1 MYNKEEINFYY
12 IAKIF
17 SNKTMWLFY
26 LYVGGIS
33 MKEKILQLINLGYSY
48 RYLAKICDVHHTTL
62 SNWCNDLTELTPTIK
77 SRIKRG
83 LLEHL
88 QKISKIIGDENE
100 NWN

>member
-1 MYNKEEINFYY
+1 
-12 IAKIF
+12 
-17 SNKTMWLFY
+17 
-26 LYVGGIS
+26 

-62 SNWCNDLTELTPTIK
+62 SNWCNDITELTPTIK
-77 SRIKRG
+77 SRIKHG

-100 NWN
+100 NWD

>member
-1 MYNKEEINFYY
+1 
-12 IAKIF
+12 
-17 SNKTMWLFY
+17 MWLFY
-26 LYVGGIS
+26 LYDGGIN

-62 SNWCNDLTELTPTIK
+62 SNWCNDITELTPTIK

-100 NWN
+100 NWD